1 MVEKII
7 IDATKASFGRVCSYA
22 AKQALQGN
30 EVVIINSEKAVI
42 TGNKK
47 DIIIKYRTLKQK
59 GGHSQKGP
67 KYVNIAYK
75 ILKRGIRGMLPDH
88 RKGQGKQAFLRIKCH
103 NGIPSEFKDKEMKKI
118 QGPRHNKY
126 ITLKELVEKI

>member
-1 MVEKII
+1 MAKII
-7 IDATKASFGRVCSYA
+7 IDATKASFGRLCSYA
-22 AKQALQGN
+22 AKQALEGN
-30 EVVIINSEKAVI
+30 EITVVNSEKAVI

-47 DIIIKYRTLKQK
+47 DIINKHRVLKQK

-67 KYVNIAYK
+67 TYIKIPYR

-88 RKGQGKQAFLRIKCH
+88 RKGQGKLAFSRVKCH
-103 NGIPSEFKDKEMKKI
+103 NGIPEEFKDSEMKTI

-126 ITLKELVEKI
+126 ISLKELTEKI